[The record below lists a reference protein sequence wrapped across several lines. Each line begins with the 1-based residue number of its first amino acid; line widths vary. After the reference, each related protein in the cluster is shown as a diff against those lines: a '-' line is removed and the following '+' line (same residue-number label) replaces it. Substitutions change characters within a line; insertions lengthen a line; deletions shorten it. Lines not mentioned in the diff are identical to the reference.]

1 MRRILWVFILFSL
14 CIGQMSA
21 QDDVP
26 GGRLKAMKIAYIT
39 NLIQL
44 TPEESQ
50 KFWPIYNLYEV
61 DLKKVREKYS
71 SDRNPALLSDQEV
84 EKYIQD
90 GFEMEEQLIKVRRD
104 YVQKMKAVISIRKI
118 ALLTKAERN
127 FNRTILQNYLK
138 AGGAGVGKLKSNKE

>member
-1 MRRILWVFILFSL
+1 MRRIFWVFMLVSL
-14 CIGQMSA
+14 CLGRMSA

-44 TPEESQ
+44 TPDESQ
-50 KFWPIYNLYEV
+50 KFWPIYNLYEA
-61 DLKKVREKYS
+61 DLKKVRDKYS

-138 AGGAGVGKLKSNKE
+138 AGTGVNKPKSNKE

>member
-1 MRRILWVFILFSL
+1 
-14 CIGQMSA
+14 
-21 QDDVP
+21 
-26 GGRLKAMKIAYIT
+26 MKIAYIT

-44 TPEESQ
+44 TPDESQ
-50 KFWPIYNLYEV
+50 KFWPIYNLYEA
-61 DLKKVREKYS
+61 DLKKVRDKYNS
-71 SDRNPALLSDQEV
+71 ERNPALLSDQEV

-90 GFEMEEQLIKVRRD
+90 GFEMEEQLIKVKRD

-138 AGGAGVGKLKSNKE
+138 AGAGGNKLRTNK

>member
-1 MRRILWVFILFSL
+1 MRRIFWVLMLVSL
-14 CIGQMSA
+14 CIGRMSA

-44 TPEESQ
+44 TPYESQ
-50 KFWPIYNLYEV
+50 KFWPLYNLYEA
-61 DLKKVREKYS
+61 DLKKVRDKYNS
-71 SDRNPALLSDQEV
+71 ERNPALLSDQEV
-84 EKYIQD
+84 EKYLQD

-104 YVQKMKAVISIRKI
+104 YIQKMKAVISVRKI

-138 AGGAGVGKLKSNKE
+138 SGAGGNKLRTNKE

>member
-1 MRRILWVFILFSL
+1 MLVSL
-14 CIGQMSA
+14 CVGRMSA

-44 TPEESQ
+44 TPDESQ
-50 KFWPIYNLYEV
+50 KFWPIYNLYEA
-61 DLKKVREKYS
+61 DLKKVRDKYN

-90 GFEMEEQLIKVRRD
+90 GFEMEEQLIKVKRD

-127 FNRTILQNYLK
+127 FNRTVLQNYLK
-138 AGGAGVGKLKSNKE
+138 AGAGGNKLRTNKE

>member
-1 MRRILWVFILFSL
+1 MLVSL
-14 CIGQMSA
+14 CVGRMSA

-44 TPEESQ
+44 TPDESQ
-50 KFWPIYNLYEV
+50 KFWPIYNLYEA
-61 DLKKVREKYS
+61 DLKKVRDKYN

-138 AGGAGVGKLKSNKE
+138 AGVGGNKLRTNKE